1 MAFVV
6 KNDLQNFSERLNA
19 YNKKDIAERVADLVA
34 KKGGEIANSNW
45 GGSATVSVSG
55 EGLTR
60 SIIAK
65 DGDAEHPKIGYIEFG
80 TGIAGKGTYE
90 GKLPQEPITFTTQYN
105 GEQTSVTVPGWT
117 YNYRKDFLNWTDQDW
132 QGQTAKMPMYN
143 TGKQLREY
151 VRTDLAKD
159 LRENS

>member
-6 KNDLQNFSERLNA
+6 KNDLQNFSKRLNA

-45 GGSATVSVSG
+45 GGSAIVSVSG

-65 DGDAEHPKIGYIEFG
+65 DSDAEHPKIGYIEFG
-80 TGIAGKGTYE
+80 TGVKGKGTYE
-90 GKLPQEPITFTTQYN
+90 GKLPEQPIIFTAKRGNIT
-105 GEQTSVTVPGWT
+105 EVVSLDTWV
-117 YNYRKDFLNWTDQDW
+117 YNYRREIGWTEVDY
-132 QGQTAKMPMYN
+132 QGRPAEMPMYN